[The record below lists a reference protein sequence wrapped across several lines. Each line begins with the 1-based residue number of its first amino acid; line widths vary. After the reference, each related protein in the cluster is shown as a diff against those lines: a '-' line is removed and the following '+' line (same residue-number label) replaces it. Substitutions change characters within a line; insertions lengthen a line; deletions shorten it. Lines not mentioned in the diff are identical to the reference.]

1 MHDLLL
7 PSVHVTLYSFH
18 FHILN
23 TRPSFVLPPLA
34 LFSISD
40 STPVLL
46 MSLGQ
51 LFAAH
56 CTTFIFCS
64 HSSTFPPFCDLVLRK
79 QTSTNLRGTQHNTA
93 VEQKQ
98 QDYVI
103 KVKKLLFWSI
113 LTSPRRQHFL
123 KLEFVNFL
131 FFFLFF
137 ILVSRSKSKSKMS
150 WFTLLTLEKNY
161 RIILLS

>member
-1 MHDLLL
+1 MHLRTHTRHFPIAPTDAIEEKKKSLKHSGTAQSICLRMHDLLL

-18 FHILN
+18 FHILK

-51 LFAAH
+51 LFTAH

-64 HSSTFPPFCDLVLRK
+64 HSSTSSSFLVLRK
-79 QTSTNLRGTQHNTA
+79 QTSANLRGTQHNTA

-98 QDYVI
+98 QDCVI
-103 KVKKLLFWSI
+103 EVKKLLFWSI
-113 LTSPRRQHFL
+113 LTSP
-123 KLEFVNFL
+123 
-131 FFFLFF
+131 
-137 ILVSRSKSKSKMS
+137 
-150 WFTLLTLEKNY
+150 
-161 RIILLS
+161 